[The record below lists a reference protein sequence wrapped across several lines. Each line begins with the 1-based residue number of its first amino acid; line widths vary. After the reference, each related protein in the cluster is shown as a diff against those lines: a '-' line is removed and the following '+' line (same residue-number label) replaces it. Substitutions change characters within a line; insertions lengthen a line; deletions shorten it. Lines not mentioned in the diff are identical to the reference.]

1 MYQDKKRQQLFTF
14 AAPHYFEAL
23 PRSATKLTGSSL
35 YDSILY
41 YSSIPFVNL
50 VPQKA

>member
-23 PRSATKLTGSSL
+23 PRSATKLTGSSVFVF
-35 YDSILY
+35 IIF